1 MTKKEKNIA
10 TTMNRKNYKITLL
23 WGKII

>member
-10 TTMNRKNYKITLL
+10 TTMNRKYQITLL
-23 WGKII
+23 